1 VMRRSLAKPQAP
13 TFRAQNRRIPRSSA
27 SPRHSSVSG
36 SCTIKPSRR
45 SCHLANALKICA
57 HWPTGFCRDNTDC
70 PYPVRALAAGFLLWL
85 GTLVGVQT
93 FAADTAIRVRA
104 LPPADARPTPE
115 AVASGSL
122 DEQLQPFSKA
132 PGHNYW
138 RDYWLKLIP
147 HEPASIDG
155 TPVLIMNA
163 TRGLQAQL
171 FAYREG
177 KVVPLILAENLP
189 AFLGARDMVFIV
201 PEGVPSTQPLY
212 AHVASGSNEAQYL
225 SVSQS
230 GLQSTLALGAERARM
245 IALSFGALMAV
256 SLAALLIWF
265 VLKDPLFILYATM
278 FFLQALYVAYL
289 SGQGFDWPWLSFAVP
304 LESFAWNVPVGLSGA
319 VACLFTREIADL
331 KHFSPRVYAIFGWFA
346 LAFVVITAANV
357 AKFIGLLGVVN
368 IVGNMMF
375 VVAAV
380 FTVIVCV
387 LAWRRG
393 NRAAGWFLI
402 AWALLEGFTIAAAL
416 RFLVTSSVGSDSLDY
431 YGLPLSMVAGSILIA
446 LGVADRLRAQR
457 AALSDAERRA
467 QTDPLTGVL
476 NRRSLIER
484 LDAACTRAK
493 ARGLPIALLFIDLDH
508 FKQINDTFGHQAGDA
523 CLRAIIA
530 PIHAELR
537 QSDVIGRYGG
547 EEFVVIL
554 SSADAAVAAPIAQR
568 IVERVAEL
576 RVAGF
581 GAPINVT
588 CSIGIAASDT
598 LGIWGEPLLAQADAA
613 VYVAKRSGRNQIH
626 LAPPVLA

>member
-1 VMRRSLAKPQAP
+1 
-13 TFRAQNRRIPRSSA
+13 
-27 SPRHSSVSG
+27 
-36 SCTIKPSRR
+36 
-45 SCHLANALKICA
+45 
-57 HWPTGFCRDNTDC
+57 
-70 PYPVRALAAGFLLWL
+70 VRALLAAGFVFCL
-85 GTLVGVQT
+85 GSFGGPQC
-93 FAADTAIRVRA
+93 FAGDTAIRVRA
-104 LPPADARPTPE
+104 LAPSDARPSPE

-122 DEQLQPFSKA
+122 DAELQPFSKA
-132 PGHNYW
+132 PGHNNW
-138 RDYWLKLIP
+138 HDYWLKLIP
-147 HEPASIDG
+147 HEPASVDG
-155 TPVLIMNA
+155 EPVLIMNA

-171 FAYREG
+171 VAYRDG
-177 KVVPLILAENLP
+177 KVVPLMHAANLP
-189 AFLGARDMVFIV
+189 AFLGARDMVFV
-201 PEGVPSTQPLY
+201 LPEGVPPTQPLY
-212 AHVASGSNEAQYL
+212 AHLTSSSNEPQYL
-225 SVSQS
+225 SVSQ
-230 GLQSTLALGAERARM
+230 GALESTLALGAERARM
-245 IALSFGALMAV
+245 IALTFGALMSV

-278 FFLQALYVAYL
+278 FCLQALYVAYL
-289 SGQGFDWPWLSFAVP
+289 SGQGFDWPGLSAAVP

-331 KHFSPRVYAIFGWFA
+331 RHFSPRVYTIFGWLA
-346 LAFVVITAANV
+346 VAFVIITAANV
-357 AKFIGLLGVVN
+357 AKFVGLLGVVN
-368 IVGNMMF
+368 MIGNVMF

-402 AWALLEGFTIAAAL
+402 AWIVLEGFTIAAAL
-416 RFLVTSSVGSDSLDY
+416 RFLMTSSLDSDSLDY
-431 YGLPLSMVAGSILIA
+431 YGLPLSMVAASILVA

-457 AALSDAERRA
+457 VALSDAERRA

-484 LDAACTRAK
+484 LDAACARAK

-523 CLRAIIA
+523 CLCAIID
-530 PIHAELR
+530 PIHSELR

-554 SSADAAVAAPIAQR
+554 SSADAAAATPIAQR
-568 IVERVAEL
+568 IVERVAGV
-576 RVAGF
+576 RVSGF
-581 GAPINVT
+581 GNPISVT

-613 VYVAKRSGRNQIH
+613 VYVAKRSGRNQIF

>member
-1 VMRRSLAKPQAP
+1 
-13 TFRAQNRRIPRSSA
+13 
-27 SPRHSSVSG
+27 
-36 SCTIKPSRR
+36 
-45 SCHLANALKICA
+45 
-57 HWPTGFCRDNTDC
+57 
-70 PYPVRALAAGFLLWL
+70 VRALASGLLIWL
-85 GTLVGVQT
+85 GILGSAHS

-104 LPPADARPTPE
+104 LPPSGAHPTPQ

-132 PGHNYW
+132 AGHNTW

-147 HEPASIDG
+147 HDPASIDG

-171 FAYREG
+171 VAYRDG
-177 KVVPLILAENLP
+177 KAVPLLLVANLP
-189 AFLGARDMVFIV
+189 AFLGARDMVFLV
-201 PEGVPSTQPLY
+201 PEGVPTTQPLY
-212 AHVASGSNEAQYL
+212 AHVTSSSNEPQYL
-225 SVSQS
+225 SVSQDS
-230 GLQSTLALGAERARM
+230 LQSTLALGAERARM
-245 IALSFGALMAV
+245 IALTFGALMAV

-278 FFLQALYVAYL
+278 FSLQALYVSFL
-289 SGQGFDWPWLSFAVP
+289 SGQGFDWPGLSYAVP

-346 LAFVVITAANV
+346 VVFVVITAANV
-357 AKFIGLLGVVN
+357 AKFIGLLGAVN
-368 IVGNMMF
+368 VIGNLMF
-375 VVAAV
+375 VIAAV

-402 AWALLEGFTIAAAL
+402 AWIVLEGFTIAAAL
-416 RFLVTSSVGSDSLDY
+416 RFLVTSSMGSDSLDY
-431 YGLPLSMVAGSILIA
+431 YGLPLSMVAASILIA

-457 AALSDAERRA
+457 VALSEAERRA

-484 LDAACTRAK
+484 LDAACVRAK

-508 FKQINDTFGHQAGDA
+508 FKQINDTCGHQAGDA
-523 CLRAIIA
+523 CLRAIIE

-554 SSADAAVAAPIAQR
+554 SSADAAAATPIAQR

-576 RVAGF
+576 RVTGF
-581 GAPINVT
+581 GAPISVT
-588 CSIGIAASDT
+588 CSIGIATSDT

-613 VYVAKRSGRNQIH
+613 VYVAKRSGRNQVH

>member
-1 VMRRSLAKPQAP
+1 
-13 TFRAQNRRIPRSSA
+13 
-27 SPRHSSVSG
+27 
-36 SCTIKPSRR
+36 
-45 SCHLANALKICA
+45 
-57 HWPTGFCRDNTDC
+57 
-70 PYPVRALAAGFLLWL
+70 VRALLAAGIFLWL
-85 GTLVGVQT
+85 GSSSWAES

-104 LPPADARPTPE
+104 LAPSDAQPTPA

-122 DEQLQPFSKA
+122 DAELQPFSKA
-132 PGHNYW
+132 PGHNNW
-138 RDYWLKLIP
+138 GDYWLKLIP
-147 HEPASIDG
+147 HESASIDG
-155 TPVLIMNA
+155 APVLIMNA

-171 FAYREG
+171 VAYRDG
-177 KVVPLILAENLP
+177 KVVPLIHAANLP
-189 AFLGARDMVFIV
+189 AFLGARDMLFVL
-201 PEGVPSTQPLY
+201 PEGVPPTQPLY
-212 AHVASGSNEAQYL
+212 AHVVSSSKEPQYL
-225 SVSQS
+225 NVSQ
-230 GLQSTLALGAERARM
+230 GALQNTLALGAERARM
-245 IALSFGALMAV
+245 IALTFGALMAV

-278 FFLQALYVAYL
+278 FCLQALYVAYL
-289 SGQGFDWPWLSFAVP
+289 SGQGFDWPLLSRAVP
-304 LESFAWNVPVGLSGA
+304 LNSFAWNVPVGLSGA

-331 KHFSPRVYAIFGWFA
+331 RHFSPRVYAIFGWLA
-346 LAFVVITAANV
+346 VAFVIITAGNV
-357 AKFIGLLGVVN
+357 AEFVGWLGAVNFIGNV
-368 IVGNMMF
+368 MF
-375 VVAAV
+375 VVAAL
-380 FTVIVCV
+380 FTVIVCA

-402 AWALLEGFTIAAAL
+402 AWILLEGFTIAAAL
-416 RFLVTSSVGSDSLDY
+416 RFLVTSSPGSDWLDY
-431 YGLPLSMVAGSILIA
+431 YGLPLSMVAASILIA

-484 LDAACTRAK
+484 LDAACARAK

-523 CLRAIIA
+523 CLRAIID

-554 SSADAAVAAPIAQR
+554 SSADAAAAGPIAQR
-568 IVERVAEL
+568 ILERVAAV
-576 RVAGF
+576 RITGF
-581 GAPINVT
+581 GEPIGVT

-626 LAPPVLA
+626 LAPPMLA